1 MTEEEVISDLPSG
14 TKFFGPATKGSET
27 VAMEHSFNNFGS
39 YLEPGHSLY
48 FYNDYCLFSYNS

>member
-1 MTEEEVISDLPSG
+1 MISDLPSG